1 MCLQNT
7 LFRITDN
14 YLVEISEFP
23 SSVYITSVKNFE
35 NQTLYQKDKSFN
47 KAQCSELL
55 KQQISVH
62 GVKYKIDVAD
72 KIQN

>member
-7 LFRITDN
+7 LFRIADN

-35 NQTLYQKDKSFN
+35 N
-47 KAQCSELL
+47 
-55 KQQISVH
+55 
-62 GVKYKIDVAD
+62 
-72 KIQN
+72 